1 MKIICPQCN
10 TAYEIPADKVGDT
23 GRKVKCASC
32 NHIWHVSR
40 EEETAD
46 DWAEALG
53 AQSEVHNNSTPDDDR
68 KEPSFSEE
76 FDETDWA
83 GIGEKAERHEAF
95 SEEDLAVKPKE
106 DSSDSNGS
114 RDEDTSEKS
123 AAGASNSYEA
133 SEDPAGSDEDKTED
147 KKKSEGKSQK
157 PNGRSR
163 KKTKSSRKSGVI
175 SAKGLLG
182 ASLLAA
188 SLALCFAAVQYR
200 ESVVRTFPD
209 LAGLYQLA
217 GMTVNLR
224 GLVFKD
230 LRTFREVED
239 GSVVLVVEGS
249 VENIT
254 RSETYIP
261 AIKLALRSQD
271 TQEIHSW
278 IVEPREDWLAPGD
291 KTRFRARL
299 NNPPERAADIQLRF
313 VERQKKRASIR

>member
-1 MKIICPQCN
+1 MKITCPQCN
-10 TAYEIPADKVGDT
+10 TAYKIPTDKIGDT

-32 NHIWHVSR
+32 NHIWHVEPEVKEQR
-40 EEETAD
+40 AATPDA
-46 DWAEALG
+46 G
-53 AQSEVHNNSTPDDDR
+53 PEVHNNSTTSENR
-68 KEPSFSEE
+68 KQTSFSQG
-76 FDETDWA
+76 FDDSDLSSATA
-83 GIGEKAERHEAF
+83 STGRHSAF
-95 SEEDLAVKPKE
+95 SEDDLAAIPK
-106 DSSDSNGS
+106 
-114 RDEDTSEKS
+114 K
-123 AAGASNSYEA
+123 APSNS
-133 SEDPAGSDEDKTED
+133 DPFWDIGTSTQSAGKAGSSYEGPTGNAASKDEKPEE
-147 KKKSEGKSQK
+147 KKRSEGVSRKADR
-157 PNGRSR
+157 RSR
-163 KKTKSSRKSGVI
+163 KKTKSSRKSAVI

-188 SLALCFAAVQYR
+188 SLALCFSVVKYR
-200 ESVVRTFPD
+200 EAIVRGFPD

-224 GLVFKD
+224 GLVFRD
-230 LRTFREVED
+230 LRTFREVDD

-249 VENIT
+249 VENIA
-254 RSETYIP
+254 RSETFIP

-278 IVEPREDWLAPGD
+278 IVEPREDRLAPGD

>member
-10 TAYEIPADKVGDT
+10 TAYEIPTDKIGDT

-32 NHIWHVSR
+32 NHIWQVTP
-40 EEETAD
+40 EVED
-46 DWAEALG
+46 DWATALD
-53 AQSEVHNNSTPDDDR
+53 AEPEVHNNSTPDDDR
-68 KEPSFSEE
+68 KEPSFSES
-76 FDETDWA
+76 FDEKDWA
-83 GIGEKAERHEAF
+83 GIGDKADRHEAF
-95 SEEDLAVKPKE
+95 SEEDLVGKPKE
-106 DSSDSNGS
+106 EPSDSSGS
-114 RDEDTSEKS
+114 MGEDTSTQSGDK
-123 AAGASNSYEA
+123 ASKSYEA
-133 SEDPAGSDEDKTED
+133 SEEPTGSEDDKSDE
-147 KKKSEGKSQK
+147 KKKSEGTSQK
-157 PNGRSR
+157 SNRRSR

-188 SLALCFAAVQYR
+188 SLALCFSAVHYR
-200 ESVVRTFPD
+200 ESIVRTFPD

-230 LRTFREVED
+230 LRTFREVDD
-239 GSVVLVVEGS
+239 GFVVLVVEGS

-261 AIKLALRSQD
+261 AIKLALRSLD

>member
-10 TAYEIPADKVGDT
+10 TAYEIPAEKIGDT

-32 NHIWHVSR
+32 NHIWQVTP
-40 EEETAD
+40 EAED
-46 DWAEALG
+46 DWTAALDAEP
-53 AQSEVHNNSTPDDDR
+53 EVNNNSTPDGALKEPPFSEGSDDR
-68 KEPSFSEE
+68 
-76 FDETDWA
+76 DWA
-83 GIGEKAERHEAF
+83 GVGEKTARHEAF
-95 SEEDLAVKPKE
+95 SDKDLEGKPKE
-106 DSSDSNGS
+106 EPTYSGGSWCEGANAWSGDKASS
-114 RDEDTSEKS
+114 
-123 AAGASNSYEA
+123 SYQA
-133 SEDPAGSDEDKTED
+133 SEEPSDTGGDKAEN
-147 KKKSEGKSQK
+147 KKKSEGTAQK
-157 PNGRSR
+157 FSRRSG
-163 KKTKSSRKSGVI
+163 KKTRSSRKSGAI

-188 SLALCFAAVQYR
+188 SLALCFAAVHYR
-200 ESVVRTFPD
+200 ETIVRTFPD

-230 LRTFREVED
+230 LRTFREVDD

-261 AIKLALRSQD
+261 GIKLALRSLE

-278 IVEPREDWLAPGD
+278 IVEPREDWLAPGA

-299 NNPPERAADIQLRF
+299 DKPPERAADIQLRF